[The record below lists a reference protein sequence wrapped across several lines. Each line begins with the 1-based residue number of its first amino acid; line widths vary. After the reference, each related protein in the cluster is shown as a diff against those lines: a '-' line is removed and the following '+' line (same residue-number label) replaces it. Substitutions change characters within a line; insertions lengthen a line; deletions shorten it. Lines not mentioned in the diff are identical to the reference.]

1 MINEEYKRGWGH
13 KGRFLNRVT
22 LSQSCRH
29 SFHPIY
35 EITIYVYNFLQQSS
49 PIQSG
54 AEQFSYEQ
62 CNSGTSQ
69 QSQQDLILT
78 K

>member
-29 SFHPIY
+29 SFHPQ
-35 EITIYVYNFLQQSS
+35 YNFLQQSS

-69 QSQQDLILT
+69 QSQQDLILCET
-78 K
+78 V